1 MSLLVIGD
9 SWASA
14 HEADTDN
21 QYAGWPE
28 ILGVQPDRRQ
38 AVAGSTAAQWAADF
52 DGRLTRAIA
61 TPAEAVFVSI
71 GGNDVGNLRGFADA
85 SRAIFNIRKVVGSF
99 AGTRGTVVMLYANP
113 FPGNADVESAVG
125 MLNGAIR
132 YACRGLKVMFFDS
145 GKLFLPEHFLQR
157 HDHDI
162 HPTRA
167 GWALVAEALA
177 AMLKQSGVEP

>member
-21 QYAGWPE
+21 PNAGWPE
-28 ILGVQPDRRQ
+28 ILGVPPERRQ
-38 AVAGSTAAQWAADF
+38 AVAGSTASQWAGDF
-52 DGRLTRAIA
+52 DNRLTRAIQ

-85 SRAIFNIRKVVGSF
+85 SRAIFNIRKVVGSLSGF
-99 AGTRGTVVMLYANP
+99 DQVIVMLYANP

-125 MLNGAIR
+125 MLNGAIQ
-132 YACRGLKVMFFDS
+132 YACRGMKIRFFNS
-145 GKLFLPEHFLQR
+145 GKIFLPEHFLQR
-157 HDHDI
+157 HDRDI

-167 GWALVAEALA
+167 GWALAAEALA
-177 AMLKQSGVEP
+177 ATLKQKGLAP

>member
-14 HEADTDN
+14 YEADTDN

-28 ILGVQPDRRQ
+28 ILGIPSERRQ
-38 AVAGSTAAQWAADF
+38 AVPGSTAAQWAADF

-99 AGTRGTVVMLYANP
+99 SGRPTLVMLYANP
-113 FPGNADVESAVG
+113 FPGNAEVEAAVG

-132 YACRGLKVMFFDS
+132 YACKGLKVTFFHS
-145 GKLFLPEHFLQR
+145 GNFLLPEHFLQR

-167 GWALVAEALA
+167 GWALVADAIA
-177 AMLKQSGVEP
+177 DFLKQKGILP

>member
-21 QYAGWPE
+21 QYGGWPE
-28 ILGVQPDRRQ
+28 ILGVPPERRQ
-38 AVAGSTAAQWAADF
+38 AVPGSTAAQWAADF
-52 DGRLTRAIA
+52 ESRLSRAIQ

-85 SRAIFNIRKVVGSF
+85 SRAIFNIRKVVGSLSGF
-99 AGTRGTVVMLYANP
+99 DQVIVMLYANP

-132 YACRGLKVMFFDS
+132 YACRGMKLRFFNS
-145 GKLFLPEHFLQR
+145 GKILLPEHFLQR

-177 AMLKQSGVEP
+177 AMLKQKGLAP

>member
-14 HEADTDN
+14 HEADTEN

-28 ILGVQPDRRQ
+28 ILGVDPALRQ
-38 AVAGSTAAQWAADF
+38 AIAGSTAAQWAADF
-52 DGRLTRAIA
+52 DGRLTRAIQ
-61 TPAEAVFVSI
+61 TPSDAVFISI
-71 GGNDVGNLRGFADA
+71 GGNDVGELRGFADA

-99 AGTRGTVVMLYANP
+99 AVRPTCVMLYANP
-113 FPGNADVESAVG
+113 FPGNPEAENAVC
-125 MLNGAIR
+125 MLNNAIH
-132 YACRGLKVMFFDS
+132 YACRGMKV
-145 GKLFLPEHFLQR
+145 LFLNSNKVLLPEHFLR
-157 HDHDI
+157 RNPRDI

-167 GWALVAEALA
+167 GWSLVAEAIG